1 MSVLIS
7 EDVTKTQQKDQQSG
21 SEQRANHSAST
32 TEGDEKQKNDDGEQ
46 DNKPVGTLVVDTN
59 LFIKG
64 LSAEHISNK
73 FVTVPEVIQE
83 LRSKASKE
91 RYNALD
97 MKYGVKLMNPDAES
111 IQAVRNFAKRTGDF
125 ASLALTDMK
134 VIALAAML
142 EKQKNGL
149 SKLRLEPIGNHPN
162 ISDRKLLA
170 SAELSDL
177 PKSEHAE
184 KELSQSLEGL
194 SLETAENKTVQ
205 NEGEA
210 VDKVVEQKPS
220 NEETNDGWQV
230 AGPKTKK
237 HAPRVDEFF
246 NGGWIT
252 PSNVKQHQ
260 AADAMG
266 MKQARALNKP
276 SKKMEV
282 ACVTADFAMQNVLLK
297 MGINLVTPDGIAV
310 RQLRT
315 WVLRCHACF
324 HLTGDMN
331 RQFCSE
337 CGHPTLKHCSVTT
350 AANGRLQV
358 HLKSNYQHN
367 LRGTVYSMPKPRGG
381 RHTTRDVITR
391 EDERAY
397 SRAIGQKLRADAKSN
412 VGLGGSSALE
422 DPDYVPDLLLENPLA
437 HANGFGVAT
446 DARGMPMV
454 ARNRRNPNVVRNT
467 GNRKKKKQHM

>member
-1 MSVLIS
+1 MSVLVS
-7 EDVTKTQQKDQQSG
+7 ENNTKAHPAEQQTSG
-21 SEQRANHSAST
+21 ESDTPQVSNKG
-32 TEGDEKQKNDDGEQ
+32 EGDEKQRTE
-46 DNKPVGTLVVDTN
+46 DNKPVGMLVVDTN

-64 LSAEHISNK
+64 LPAGHLSSN

-83 LRSKASKE
+83 LRSKTSKE

-97 MKYGVKLMNPDAES
+97 MQYGVKLMNPDSES
-111 IQAVRNFAKRTGDF
+111 LQAVRNFAKQTGDF
-125 ASLALTDMK
+125 SSLALTDMK
-134 VIALAAML
+134 VIALAVML
-142 EKQKNGL
+142 EKQKNGM
-149 SKLRLEPIGNHPN
+149 SRLRLEPIGNQPN
-162 ISDRKLLA
+162 ISDRKLLE
-170 SAELSDL
+170 SAEIAEQRKVRDAEQVLTQRLDGL
-177 PKSEHAE
+177 TLDATEDKAVE
-184 KELSQSLEGL
+184 KEESE
-194 SLETAENKTVQ
+194 KI
-205 NEGEA
+205 
-210 VDKVVEQKPS
+210 DKQHNPS
-220 NEETNDGWQV
+220 SNAKASDDGWKV

-237 HAPRVDEFF
+237 QAPRVDEFF

-252 PSNVKQHQ
+252 PGNVKKHQ

-266 MKQARALNKP
+266 MKEARALNK
-276 SKKMEV
+276 KTTKMDV

-297 MGINLVTPDGIAV
+297 MGINLITPDGIAV

-337 CGHPTLKHCSVTT
+337 CGHATLRRCSVTT
-350 AANGRLQV
+350 NANGRLQV
-358 HLKSNYQHN
+358 HLKSNYQHS
-367 LRGTVYSMPKPRGG
+367 LRGTIYSMPKPRGG

-397 SRAIGQKLRADAKSN
+397 SRAIGKKLRADAKSN
-412 VGLGGSSALE
+412 VGLGGMSALD

-437 HANGFGVAT
+437 HANGYGVAT

-454 ARNRRNPNVVRNT
+454 ARNRRNPNVVRFT
-467 GNRKKKKQHM
+467 GNRKKKKQNI